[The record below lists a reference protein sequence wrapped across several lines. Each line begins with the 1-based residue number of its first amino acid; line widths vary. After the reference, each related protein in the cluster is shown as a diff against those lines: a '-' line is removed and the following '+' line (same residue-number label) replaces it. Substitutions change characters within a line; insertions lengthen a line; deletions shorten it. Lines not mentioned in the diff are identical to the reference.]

1 LFYNITMIRNFT
13 PDRSEK
19 TRASKPVLSF
29 VRSENKVRSIWQ
41 YLKRY
46 EDPAFVEQRIK
57 RDYPGVAAALRKKKA
72 QHIADC
78 IRQAEEYFKT
88 AAGSDL
94 SIKPLILYYGMLDLV
109 KALMLFG
116 DNALTLDD
124 NTLKLEGLNSHGL
137 THGTKDVTDEGIRD
151 NVNNLLEEFCY
162 TASASRSN
170 TVYDLLHECWSANK
184 PTTRTR
190 IVLGDLLAAHPST
203 WRSYSDHTTNVPK
216 YFKAESSFRT
226 TAGGDEHFLMFDTTF
241 QFNTYGLAPS
251 SAVDANR
258 WLQQQL
264 PRLASLY
271 VGDNVYSPYGYIHSG
286 IPTSL
291 EGYQPTYKAST
302 GESYTMAD
310 AVNGLPLHPI
320 ELEFLT
326 MFILGS
332 LTRYAPQKWLSNVQ
346 YKGGG
351 EMFVVEGVINSVPV
365 SFPKMILEELD
376 DRDYTFTGDSSYWG

>member
-1 LFYNITMIRNFT
+1 MIRNFT
-13 PDRSEK
+13 PDRAER
-19 TRASKPVLSF
+19 TRASKPALSF

-46 EDPAFVEQRIK
+46 QDPAFVEKRIR
-57 RDYPGVAAALRKKKA
+57 RDYPGVADALRKKKA
-72 QHIADC
+72 RHIADC

-88 AAGSDL
+88 ASTSDL

-124 NTLKLEGLNSHGL
+124 STLKLEGLNSHGL
-137 THGTKDVTDEGIRD
+137 THGTKDAADETIRD
-151 NVNNLLEEFCY
+151 KVGNLLEEFCY
-162 TASASRSN
+162 TSSRGTSS
-170 TVYDLLHECWSANK
+170 TVFSLLHECWSVSK
-184 PTTRTR
+184 PSSGVRV
-190 IVLGDLLAAHPST
+190 VLGDLLAAHPGT
-203 WRSYSDHTTNVPK
+203 WRAYSDHTTVMPK

-226 TAGGDEHFLMFDTTF
+226 TVNGDEHFLMFDSTF
-241 QFNTYGLAPS
+241 QFNTYGFNPGPAT
-251 SAVDANR
+251 DANL
-258 WLQQQL
+258 WLQQQM

-271 VGDNVYSPYGYIHSG
+271 TGDSVYSPYGYIHNG

-291 EGYQPTYKAST
+291 EGYQPTYRSST
-302 GESYTMAD
+302 GEQYTMAD
-310 AVNGLPLHPI
+310 TVASLPLHPI
-320 ELEFLT
+320 EIEFLT

-332 LTRYAPQKWLSNVQ
+332 LTRYAPQKWLTNVQ
-346 YKGGG
+346 YAGGG

-376 DRDYTFTGDSSYWG
+376 NREYTFTGDSSYLG